1 MKLWIPA
8 NNISSNPNLKRNIFI
23 NTFRDLEI
31 SANNCRYLRII
42 SDIYNFAQIS
52 LIILQISAMANMDQI
67 RRRLAIHAAVN
78 ILLNCV
84 SAVNLVE
91 LTAYDLE
98 VNLCDVLLRDAV
110 QEILRCLNTTT
121 YL

>member
-1 MKLWIPA
+1 M
-8 NNISSNPNLKRNIFI
+8 
-23 NTFRDLEI
+23 
-31 SANNCRYLRII
+31 
-42 SDIYNFAQIS
+42 
-52 LIILQISAMANMDQI
+52 
-67 RRRLAIHAAVN
+67 HAAVN

-84 SAVNLVE
+84 SAVNLVQ